1 MLEILKWLMLILYI
15 PACIGLI
22 AVVLLQK
29 GKGVGFAGAFGI
41 GPGSDTVFGP
51 RMSRSLPVRLTQIAA
66 GIFLLLA
73 FGLSY
78 ISGKVGKGEAPEI
91 VPEDATTSQS
101 ANPAEMPAGA
111 VQGLEDLGSA
121 TGGGTVAVTPASAP
135 PAEGGTVAV
144 TPAAA
149 PPAEGGTVAVTPVAA
164 PPAAPAEAAPAAPAE
179 AAPVPAPAPEAAP
192 AAPAAPAQQ

>member
-1 MLEILKWLMLILYI
+1 MFIEILRVIMMILYI

-51 RMSRSLPVRLTQIAA
+51 RMSRSLPVRLTQVAA
-66 GIFLLLA
+66 GIFLVLA

-78 ISGKVGKGEAPEI
+78 VSGKVGKGDAPDI

-101 ANPAEMPAGA
+101 APADPGA
-111 VQGLEDLGSA
+111 APQGLEDLGSA
-121 TGGGTVAVTPASAP
+121 AGGTVSVTPSAAPAPAST
-135 PAEGGTVAV
+135 EGGTVSV
-144 TPAAA
+144 TPA
-149 PPAEGGTVAVTPVAA
+149 
-164 PPAAPAEAAPAAPAE
+164 AAPAEAAPAAGGTVTVTPA
-179 AAPVPAPAPEAAP
+179 ATPAPAEP
-192 AAPAAPAQQ
+192 APAAPAQQ